1 MKARIFIPK
10 AASKAQTKSTLV
22 ELARNAAKLNKQMI
36 ELSIDRGKDI
46 VTGGNFAHIK
56 DSTKYI
62 RSVVKNTTTSTKPL
76 VETGEMRNS
85 VRVVN
90 TPDGAYVELGAV
102 NKEGY
107 PYGLAHRKAHKIVSS
122 KFSRKLRTVGK
133 AVPRRRFFGTP
144 KAFFRREEFR
154 ALQRE
159 SRKKLKETLLKS
171 TVKTIN

>member
-1 MKARIFIPK
+1 MKIQARIFIPK
-10 AASKAQTKSTLV
+10 AASKEQTKSTLV
-22 ELARNAAKLNKQMI
+22 ELARNAARLNKKMI

-56 DSTKYI
+56 DSTKNI
-62 RSVVKNTTTSTKPL
+62 RRMRGFSGEKPL
-76 VETGEMRNS
+76 IETRTMRDS
-85 VRVVN
+85 IDVVN
-90 TPDGAYVELGAV
+90 TPDGAYVELGAS
-102 NKEGY
+102 
-107 PYGLAHRKAHKIVSS
+107 YGLVHNEAHQIPPS
-122 KFSRKLRTVGK
+122 KFSIKFRTVGK

>member
-1 MKARIFIPK
+1 MKIKARIFIPK
-10 AASKAQTKSTLV
+10 AASKAQAKSTLV
-22 ELARNAAKLNKQMI
+22 ELARDAANLNKKMI

-46 VTGGNFAHIK
+46 VTGGNFAHLK

-62 RSVVKNTTTSTKPL
+62 RSVVKNTTASTKPL

-90 TPDGAYVELGAV
+90 TSDGAYVELGAS
-102 NKEGY
+102 
-107 PYGLAHRKAHKIVSS
+107 YGLVHNEAHEIPPS

>member
-1 MKARIFIPK
+1 MKMKARIFIPK

-22 ELARNAAKLNKQMI
+22 ELARNAARLNKKMI

-85 VRVVN
+85 VMVVN
-90 TPDGAYVELGAV
+90 TPDGAYVELGAS
-102 NKEGY
+102 
-107 PYGLAHRKAHKIVSS
+107 YGLVHNEAHQIPPS
-122 KFSRKLRTVGK
+122 KFSIKFHTVGK